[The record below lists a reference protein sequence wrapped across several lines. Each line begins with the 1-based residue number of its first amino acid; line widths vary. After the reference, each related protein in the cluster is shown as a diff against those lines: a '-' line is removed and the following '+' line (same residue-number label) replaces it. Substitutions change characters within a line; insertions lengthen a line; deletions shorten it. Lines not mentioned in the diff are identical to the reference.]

1 MSERLIPVRI
11 VIREDQKAF
20 LDKHEEINISGFVRV
35 ALDQLIAKEGHER
48 D

>member
-1 MSERLIPVRI
+1 MSEKLIPVRI

-20 LDKHEEINISGFVRV
+20 LDKHEEINISGFVRR
-35 ALDQLIAKEGHER
+35 ALDQLIDREEHER